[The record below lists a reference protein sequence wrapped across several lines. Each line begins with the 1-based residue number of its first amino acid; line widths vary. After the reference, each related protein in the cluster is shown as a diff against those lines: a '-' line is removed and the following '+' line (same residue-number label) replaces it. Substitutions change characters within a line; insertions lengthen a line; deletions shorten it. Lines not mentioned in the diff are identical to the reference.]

1 MKSLLMVIFFA
12 ISLLAFEKEDTNL
25 STLLEKI
32 GYQVVQL
39 ERSGMGQ
46 FIVTI
51 ELENGIKIKV
61 IVDTGSS
68 KTLFDSTF
76 MKENGFTL
84 RDANL
89 KLFTGS
95 GEQKVKS
102 TSVKNL
108 KIGNANTGKATVY
121 CTDMSYIQKGFLESG
136 DEKVHALLGADF
148 LTVYSALVD
157 VKNAKLYLKVN

>member
-1 MKSLLMVIFFA
+1 MVIFFA

-51 ELENGIKIKV
+51 ELDNGIKIKV

-76 MKENGFTL
+76 MKENGYTL

-136 DEKVHALLGADF
+136 DEKVHALLGSDF